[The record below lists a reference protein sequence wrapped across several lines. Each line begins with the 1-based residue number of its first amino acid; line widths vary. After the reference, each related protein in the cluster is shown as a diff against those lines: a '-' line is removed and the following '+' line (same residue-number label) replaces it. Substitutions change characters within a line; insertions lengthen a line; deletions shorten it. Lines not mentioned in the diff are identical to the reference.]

1 MNKIKVQYIVAVPPT
16 LNQNNNASFVL
27 GRGRFGY
34 RSGRDCRW

>member
-1 MNKIKVQYIVAVPPT
+1 MNKIKVQSIAVPPT

-34 RSGRDCRW
+34 RGGRGCRW